1 MATRILH
8 GIPVSAG
15 IAIGKA
21 FFLHARRGIT
31 PVRKAILPEQ
41 IDAEIEKFSIA
52 LANVVADLKNAHG
65 GMPDKMKDQA
75 AIVAAHV
82 MIAQDPKLSAGVIE
96 RIRELHMN
104 AEWALDE
111 TLAAITEAFRKIE
124 DPYIRESIQEV
135 YLVADRILE
144 HVDFLSIGTNDLA
157 QYTMAADRMS
167 AELATLTDP

>member
-31 PVRKAILPEQ
+31 PVRKVIRPEQ
-41 IDAEIEKFSIA
+41 IDAEIETFNLA
-52 LANVVADLKNAHG
+52 LGNVVADLKNAHG

-82 MIAQDPKLSAGVIE
+82 MIAQDPKLSAGVVE

-104 AEWALDE
+104 AEWALD
-111 TLAAITEAFRKIE
+111 
-124 DPYIRESIQEV
+124 
-135 YLVADRILE
+135 
-144 HVDFLSIGTNDLA
+144 
-157 QYTMAADRMS
+157 
-167 AELATLTDP
+167 